1 MPDEK
6 KITKKDFATWE
17 DLCSE
22 VPERDHEDM
31 HLPRYNKWIRH
42 RLRVPFEKLMYAQKR
57 FMTGKK
63 KDLQGYMV
71 HLLKYIILEP
81 AVTDKTTRLMFKAD
95 GKVLLDVISA
105 VLGDISDLAAEME
118 EEEEEAKN

>member
-1 MPDEK
+1 MTEEK
-6 KITKKDFATWE
+6 KLTEKDFATLE
-17 DLCSE
+17 ELCSE
-22 VPERDHEDM
+22 VPERDHKNM
-31 HLPRYNKWIRH
+31 YLPRYNKWIRH

-71 HLLKYIILEP
+71 HLLKYIILKP
-81 AVTDKTTRLMFKAD
+81 AVDDKTTRLMLKAD
-95 GKVLLDVISA
+95 GKILLDVIGA